1 MARSTFQE
9 IDDFFDDYRRFP
21 SSIFEPDFRTRKL
34 APPVSSAAL
43 VSKAG
48 SDTAMELRRSSPRY
62 DIMEGGDV
70 FKVSIDVPGVKA
82 GDIKIEYKSADRVL
96 HVSGGRKRNE
106 GGKMIEMY
114 FEKRFRIANNIDVS
128 NINAN
133 VSDWVLV
140 LSLPKDEES
149 SKVYTI
155 AVTEGVSA
163 SGGADGVDIVLNA
176 RDDIEEE
183 VAVGGDTSSLVEEGG
198 DQAGSNEVELDHEK
212 IEL

>member
-1 MARSTFQE
+1 M
-9 IDDFFDDYRRFP
+9 
-21 SSIFEPDFRTRKL
+21 
-34 APPVSSAAL
+34 
-43 VSKAG
+43 G
-48 SDTAMELRRSSPRY
+48 
-62 DIMEGGDV
+62 
-70 FKVSIDVPGVKA
+70 

-114 FEKRFRIANNIDVS
+114 FEKHFRIANNIDVS
-128 NINAN
+128 NISAN
-133 VSDWVLV
+133 VSDGVLV